1 MQASSRRYC
10 AVGLLHGAARRRRDH
25 HQCQHDRRR
34 QYACRH
40 RTVRC
45 RPCAAG
51 VLQDATCDRQHATGY
66 MRTDGLCSLQR
77 WQQSLQPYVQHTP
90 NTAPRHS
97 ARCSVQHAA
106 CVRRCSTSI
115 SHKPT
120 SRSAPCVAKRAGHFA
135 TDRPGCRRPT
145 ADGIEPYTMQHAAS
159 AMRQHDAAYQQA
171 TYGMQRSPAECAR
184 MCAS

>member
-1 MQASSRRYC
+1 MQASSRHYC

-51 VLQDATCDRQHATGY
+51 VLQDATCDRQHAT
-66 MRTDGLCSLQR
+66 DGLCSLQR
-77 WQQSLQPYVQHTP
+77 WQQSLQPYVQPTP

-115 SHKPT
+115 SRKPT
-120 SRSAPCVAKRAGHFA
+120 SRSAPCVCQKGRALCDRQ
-135 TDRPGCRRPT
+135 TDGLPPADSGRHLSHTQCSMRHPPCGSMRRT
-145 ADGIEPYTMQHAAS
+145 G
-159 AMRQHDAAYQQA
+159 R
-171 TYGMQRSPAECAR
+171 QRSPAECAC